1 MKGNG
6 VEEVQKYYIHN
17 HIHKISNQ
25 NKLINYNSIISL
37 NLITRIVLNLLT
49 VSLIL
54 TQI

>member
-1 MKGNG
+1 MKENG
-6 VEEVQKYYIHN
+6 VEEVQKYYTHN
-17 HIHKISNQ
+17 HTHKTRNL
-25 NKLINYNSIISL
+25 NKLINYNSIIFL